1 MAEGVY
7 LLCATTSL
15 ICALLLLRAYLYQLT
30 GVLLWSTLCF
40 AFLTLSNILMFV
52 DLVIASHTIDLSLWR
67 SSTALGGLALL
78 LFGLIWESR

>member
-1 MAEGVY
+1 MAEGIY

-15 ICALLLLRAYLYQLT
+15 LCGLLLLRAYLNQLT
-30 GVLLWSTLCF
+30 GLLLWSTLCF

-52 DLVIASHTIDLSLWR
+52 NLVVVPHTMDLSLWR
-67 SSTALGGLALL
+67 SSTGLGGLAVL